1 MHGKPEQSN
10 YQVIARRFRPQSFAD
25 VVGQDACVTTLK
37 NAIRHARLAH
47 AYLFS
52 GPRGTGKTTL
62 ARLFAKALNCLNPG
76 EDQEPCNQC
85 ASCREIAQGVSID
98 VLEID
103 GASNRGIEDVRKIN
117 DTVNYA
123 SSSGKYKVYII
134 DEVHML
140 TKEAFNALLKTLEEP
155 PEKVLFLFA
164 TTEPHK
170 VLPTILSRCQRFHLK
185 SLSRDLIEKKLQV
198 IAAKLERNVSPAVL
212 RLVSLRAQGGLRDAE
227 SLFDQLLAFHA
238 GDLDEN
244 AAAALLGTLP
254 EETFFRFDQAGK
266 EGNFAEA
273 FAIAETLFSEGKDIP
288 HFIQTL
294 IEHFRTHLVIKL
306 AGPDTLLA
314 DISPESRQNYAAA
327 SAFYRKEQL
336 LNILDLCLKTE
347 SKIKEAPSAR
357 IALEALLL
365 SILRTFQLIPIDL
378 LVKKLYD
385 LEQKIGAGV
394 LPQPVK
400 AAPPAPPVAAPS
412 LTVDP
417 TPGIHEL
424 PKRPKTE
431 NIEAVQKPAPQP
443 AAPLTAAAP
452 IHKTTQARFD
462 SLVQFAA
469 VELEGKLI
477 KK

>member
-1 MHGKPEQSN
+1 MPGKPEQSN
-10 YQVIARRFRPQSFAD
+10 YQVIARRFRPQSFRD

-47 AYLFS
+47 AYLIS

-76 EDQEPCNQC
+76 EDQEPCNEC
-85 ASCREIAQGVSID
+85 ASCREIAQGISID

-185 SLSRDLIEKKLQV
+185 SLSREQIEHKLQV
-198 IAAKLERNVSPAVL
+198 IAQKLERNVSPSVL

-227 SLFDQLLAFHA
+227 SLFDQLLAFHT
-238 GDLDEN
+238 GDLDEAI
-244 AAAALLGTLP
+244 AASLLGTLP

-266 EGNFAEA
+266 DGNFAEA

-306 AGPDTLLA
+306 AGPETPLA
-314 DISPESRQNYAAA
+314 DISPESRKKYIH
-327 SAFYRKEQL
+327 STAFYRKEQL

-347 SKIKEAPSAR
+347 SKIKDAPSAR

-365 SILRTFQLIPIDL
+365 SILRTFQMIPIDL
-378 LVKKLYD
+378 LVKKLFE
-385 LEQKIGAGV
+385 LEQKVSGGTPA
-394 LPQPVK
+394 QPV
-400 AAPPAPPVAAPS
+400 APAPTPAPAPVKPVTASS

-417 TPGIHEL
+417 SPALHEL
-424 PKRPKTE
+424 PKKPKP
-431 NIEAVQKPAPQP
+431 EAKPQP
-443 AAPLTAAAP
+443 IAAPEAAPLNKA
-452 IHKTTQARFD
+452 TQARFD
-462 SLVQFAA
+462 TLVQFAA